1 MCGLRAIVISP
12 LLPEPPVT
20 GGQKRTLRLLE
31 AMERSGLTPHIL
43 TADLGATERLRDRG
57 WEVEVLPEP
66 APDLLD
72 RVRQHLARLP
82 SPYLRGVGAR
92 LTELAP
98 QAALVQFEHT
108 QSAYYPVPKGVP
120 SVLSLHN
127 IDSAM
132 TTQRLRAAEF
142 RAVERRAYPRMD
154 RVLCV
159 SEADAAVVRAGGGQ
173 ALLAPNG
180 VDDAFFDVT
189 GPGEGALFFGA
200 MDYEPNR
207 RGLERFL
214 AEGWPVVQRALPGAR
229 LQVAGP
235 GSERFEGGLGVV
247 EDLPALLA
255 TVRAVIVP
263 IWEGGGTRL
272 KVLEALAAGRAVVST
287 PLGAEGIG
295 FEHGRHGVLA
305 STPQE
310 LGAALAAVLA
320 GSTSFDGRALA
331 ERFRWPDA
339 LAAASEFYAL
349 MSERH

>member
-1 MCGLRAIVISP
+1 M
-12 LLPEPPVT
+12 
-20 GGQKRTLRLLE
+20 
-31 AMERSGLTPHIL
+31 
-43 TADLGATERLRDRG
+43 
-57 WEVEVLPEP
+57 
-66 APDLLD
+66 
-72 RVRQHLARLP
+72 
-82 SPYLRGVGAR
+82 GAR
-92 LTELAP
+92 FAQLAP
-98 QAALVQFEHT
+98 SAALVQFEHT
-108 QSAYYPVPKGVP
+108 QSAYYAVPNGVP

-127 IDSAM
+127 IDSAIPGPRIR
-132 TTQRLRAAEF
+132 TSAF

-159 SEADAAVVRAGGGQ
+159 SEADAAAVRAGGGH

-200 MDYEPNR
+200 MDYAPNR

-229 LQVAGP
+229 LQIAGP

-247 EDLPALLA
+247 EDLPALVA
-255 TVRAVIVP
+255 TARAVVVP

-287 PLGAEGIG
+287 PLGAAGIG

-305 STPQE
+305 STAEE

-320 GSTSFDGRALA
+320 DPGSFGAEGRTLA

-339 LAAASEFYAL
+339 LAAAVGVLRAHVSAAL
-349 MSERH
+349 SR